1 LVRRSCSTRLTRR
14 GLRTTVGEADEAT
27 VDMANYMDL
36 WKVRKS
42 PQRLRTILMSMQFVL
57 AVMNKFGTAP
67 TKVDAFSSGELVRQ
81 E

>member
-1 LVRRSCSTRLTRR
+1 
-14 GLRTTVGEADEAT
+14 
-27 VDMANYMDL
+27 MANYMDL